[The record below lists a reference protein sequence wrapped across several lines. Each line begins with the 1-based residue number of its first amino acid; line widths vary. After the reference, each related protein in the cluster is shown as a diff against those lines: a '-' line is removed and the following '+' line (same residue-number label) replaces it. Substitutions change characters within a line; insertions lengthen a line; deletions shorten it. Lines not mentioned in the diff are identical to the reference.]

1 MQSNLKKQESII
13 SAPSKSQKVNQELQD
28 ILANVMPTL
37 TKIPFLR
44 KAAADKFR
52 KTVGEDAEQKINE
65 GVFTPGVAYDRMD
78 FGLALVD
85 TVERAL
91 AEDRLSPQTMDRA
104 FKVLISEA
112 LIGKGDQAVKSK
124 FREHYGQN
132 PPSFLVI
139 SPEKGCNLRCKGC
152 YAASDRELKKLPWEV
167 FDKLITQV
175 HDLWGGR
182 FIVISGGE
190 PLMYRDQ
197 GKGLLDMA
205 EAHPEM
211 FFMFYTNGTLISSS
225 VAERMGKLG
234 NIMPAISVE
243 GLREETDARR
253 GEGVFDRILNAF
265 ANLRKHK
272 VLFGLSM
279 TATKDN
285 AHVLLSDEVID
296 FYFQE
301 QGVFFT
307 WVFHYMPIGRDYT
320 LDLMPTPAQ
329 RHNLYEQAWK
339 QIREKKVFIADFWN
353 SGTLVNGCISSG
365 RSGGYF
371 YVDWDGNMSPCV
383 FVPYSPL
390 NVNELFAQGKTINDA
405 WEHSFFADL
414 RQWQKKYGCQSGSMP
429 EDCGNW
435 LTPCPIRDHHADFR
449 SILEGNNPIPI
460 DQDAADAL
468 CDEGYREGLIRYDE
482 ALREEMEPIWE
493 QKYLSERQEI

>member
-1 MQSNLKKQESII
+1 
-13 SAPSKSQKVNQELQD
+13 
-28 ILANVMPTL
+28 
-37 TKIPFLR
+37 
-44 KAAADKFR
+44 
-52 KTVGEDAEQKINE
+52 
-65 GVFTPGVAYDRMD
+65 VAYDRRD

-104 FKVLISEA
+104 FKVLVSEA
-112 LIGKGDQAVKSK
+112 MIGQGDQAAKSE
-124 FREHYGQN
+124 FREHHGQD

-139 SPEKGCNLRCKGC
+139 SPGKGCNLRCKGC
-152 YAASDRELKKLPWEV
+152 YAASNRELINLPWEV

-225 VAERMGKLG
+225 VAERMSKLG

-243 GLREETDARR
+243 GLGEETDARR

-285 AHVLLSDEVID
+285 TPILLSDEVID

-371 YVDWDGNMSPCV
+371 YVDWNGNMSPCV

-390 NVNELFAQGKTINDA
+390 NVNDLFAQGKTINDA
-405 WEHSFFADL
+405 WEHPFFADL
-414 RQWQKKYGCQSGSMP
+414 RQWQKKYGCQPGPMP

-435 LTPCPIRDHHADFR
+435 LTPCPIRDHYAAFR
-449 SILEGNNPIPI
+449 AILEGNNPIPI
-460 DQDAADAL
+460 DPDAAAAL
-468 CDEGYREGLIRYDE
+468 YDDGYREGLIRFDK
-482 ALREEMEPIWE
+482 ALREEMDPIWE